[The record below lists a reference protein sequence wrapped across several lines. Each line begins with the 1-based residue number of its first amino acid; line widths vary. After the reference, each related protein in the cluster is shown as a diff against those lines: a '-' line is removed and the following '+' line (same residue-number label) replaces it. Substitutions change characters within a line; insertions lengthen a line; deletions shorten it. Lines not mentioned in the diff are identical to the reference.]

1 MQLDMAQVAFPPG
14 GRSLPLRL
22 QGLAVATA
30 CGALL
35 AAAWSLSPQAGG
47 TGTHVQMGLPGCS
60 FLART
65 GYPCPSCGLTTSVSA
80 AAHGQWD
87 LSLSAQPF
95 GLVLFVAA
103 VGGALLG
110 AAQAVTGRAMFRRLK
125 PSWRWVWTGGLAM
138 FTGWGVKLAAGLADG
153 SLPLR

>member
-1 MQLDMAQVAFPPG
+1 MQSDTAQVAFPPG
-14 GRSLPLRL
+14 VRSLPLRL

-35 AAAWSLSPQAGG
+35 VAAWSLSPQAGG

-80 AAHGQWD
+80 AAHGQWG

-110 AAQAVTGRAMFRRLK
+110 AAQAVTAQPLLRRLK
-125 PSWRWVWTGGLAM
+125 LSRRWVWAAGLAM
-138 FTGWGVKLAAGLADG
+138 FAGWGVKLATGLADG